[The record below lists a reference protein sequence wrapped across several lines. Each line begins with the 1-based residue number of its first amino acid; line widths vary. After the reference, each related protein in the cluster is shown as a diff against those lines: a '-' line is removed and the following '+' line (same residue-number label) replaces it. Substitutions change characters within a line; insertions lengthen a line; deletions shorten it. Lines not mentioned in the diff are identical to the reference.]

1 MIVRV
6 YQNLNEPDKIDVSIL
21 HDLIPFDVISTI
33 AVEGNDTFMPVNDTR
48 AIAQRN
54 KLSFLAI
61 TRYQLVRFVSDQSKW
76 SVESKKG
83 QLNDAA
89 ISSFILTN
97 EDVLIA
103 LKRSYS
109 FFSPDLDP
117 ILELTLD
124 YFAHGLERNT

>member
-61 TRYQLVRFVSDQSKW
+61 TRYQLVRFVSDQCN
-76 SVESKKG
+76 G
-83 QLNDAA
+83 
-89 ISSFILTN
+89 
-97 EDVLIA
+97 
-103 LKRSYS
+103 
-109 FFSPDLDP
+109 P
-117 ILELTLD
+117 
-124 YFAHGLERNT
+124 